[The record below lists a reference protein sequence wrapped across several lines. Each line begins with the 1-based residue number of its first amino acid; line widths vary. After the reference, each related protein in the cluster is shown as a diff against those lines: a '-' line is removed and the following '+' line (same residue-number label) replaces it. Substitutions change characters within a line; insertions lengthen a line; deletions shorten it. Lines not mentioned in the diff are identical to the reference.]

1 MILMGDKSRARETM
15 MELNIPVVPGSE
27 SVLKT
32 KKEALEVARE
42 IGYPVMIKA
51 SSGGGGKGM
60 RIVRKEEELFQ
71 VLIWRVQKL

>member
-32 KKEALEVARE
+32 KEEALEVARE

-71 VLIWRVQKL
+71 ILIWQVQKL